1 MVNSSPSVAIIIL
14 NWNNWPDTLVCV
26 ESCRK
31 LTWPDVRIIIVD
43 NGSTDGSEERLRE
56 RCPDAELIQTGANL
70 GFAGGNNIGIRHA
83 LERGAEYVWLLNND
97 AVADP
102 EALTMLVK
110 AMETDPVAAVAGS
123 KVYYHDDPERIWC
136 AGGMWRKGGLRLR
149 QRGANRLNKGQFETP
164 VALGSVSGC
173 SMLLRST
180 ALREIGLLDEGY
192 FLYWE
197 DTDWCAR
204 AGERGYR
211 VLFVPASRVWHKVS
225 ASVAPRSQRQYYYNT
240 RNGLIFCVR
249 HDMVSL
255 PLFLAYVTADV
266 VVGMLR
272 GNRAMLRGY
281 LQGIADFF
289 RGVRGPRTSG

>member
-1 MVNSSPSVAIIIL
+1 MTPSSPVAIIIL
-14 NWNNWPDTLVCV
+14 NWNNWPDTLACV
-26 ESCRK
+26 ASCRQ
-31 LTWPDVRIIIVD
+31 LTWPNVRMVIVD
-43 NGSTDGSEERLRE
+43 NGSTDGSEEILKE
-56 RCPDAELIQTGANL
+56 RCPDAEIMQTGTNL
-70 GFAGGNNIGIRHA
+70 GFAGGNNVGISRA
-83 LERGAEYVWLLNND
+83 VERGAKYVWLLNND
-97 AVADP
+97 AEADP
-102 EALTMLVK
+102 EALTMLVE
-110 AMETDPVAAVAGS
+110 AMEGDPAAAVAGS

-149 QRGANRLNKGQFETP
+149 QRGANRLDNGEFDRLVP
-164 VALGSVSGC
+164 VGSVSGC
-173 SMLLRST
+173 SMLLRTT
-180 ALREIGLLDEGY
+180 ALREVGLLDEGY

-204 AGERGYR
+204 AGKHGYR

-249 HDMVSL
+249 HDLVSL

-266 VVGMLR
+266 VAGMLR

-289 RGVRGPRTSG
+289 RGVRGPRSSA